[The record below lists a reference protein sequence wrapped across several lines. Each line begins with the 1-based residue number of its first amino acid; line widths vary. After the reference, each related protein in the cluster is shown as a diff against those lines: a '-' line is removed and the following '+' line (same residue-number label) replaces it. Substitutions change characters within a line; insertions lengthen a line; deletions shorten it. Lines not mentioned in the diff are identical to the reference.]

1 MFFNP
6 LRFQRADL
14 CCQFALCNYRGLFVK
29 GDLVCGL
36 EQVLRYGGHDH
47 LCVGFGDVEVSCAL
61 KPKEPLH
68 RAKAP
73 FDAKVLL
80 RDPLVKALLRLAQ

>member
-1 MFFNP
+1 M
-6 LRFQRADL
+6 
-14 CCQFALCNYRGLFVK
+14 GLFIK

-36 EQVLRYGGHDH
+36 EQVLPDCGHNH
-47 LCVGFGDVEVSCAL
+47 LCMGFGEVEVSCAL
-61 KPKEPLH
+61 LPKEPPH

-80 RDPLVKALLRLAQ
+80 GDPLVKALLRLAQ

>member
-1 MFFNP
+1 M
-6 LRFQRADL
+6 
-14 CCQFALCNYRGLFVK
+14 GLFIK

-36 EQVLRYGGHDH
+36 EQVLRDGGQNH
-47 LCVGFGDVEVSCAL
+47 LCVGFGDVEVSCAMQL
-61 KPKEPLH
+61 KEPLH

-80 RDPLVKALLRLAQ
+80 RDSLVKALLRLAQ